1 MCSTPITTPENRSR
15 ASQAQW
21 YAVHTKS
28 RHEKFVADRLQER
41 AVPVFLPMMPEI
53 HRWSDRRKKVYVP
66 LFSCYVFVNILPEA
80 HQAVLQNPGVLGFV
94 SFAGR
99 PAEIPEEQMEVVR
112 KVCKHDIPC
121 SSGIS
126 AGRPAKLTNPNTPGF
141 CSTAW

>member
-1 MCSTPITTPENRSR
+1 
-15 ASQAQW
+15 
-21 YAVHTKS
+21 
-28 RHEKFVADRLQER
+28 
-41 AVPVFLPMMPEI
+41 MMPEI

-121 SSGIS
+121 SAYPFLTAGQRVRVREGCLAGVEGILLEQPTADNLIISVEAIQRSLAISVRGYEVEAIPS
-126 AGRPAKLTNPNTPGF
+126 AAGNKR
-141 CSTAW
+141 CS